1 MRDPGSSL
9 WALSVCSSLHRRERR
24 ALEKFPAVSAAT
36 WRYGLGG
43 RALEL
48 RSQAHELREDLAPK
62 AQSLQCLS
70 QRQRFLPVSPVD
82 GHLGA
87 PSAGWIFY

>member
-1 MRDPGSSL
+1 MGSQRL
-9 WALSVCSSLHRRERR
+9 CSSLHRREQR
-24 ALEKFPAVSAAT
+24 ALEKFPAVSVAT
-36 WRYGLGG
+36 RRYGLGG

-48 RSQAHELREDLAPK
+48 HSQAHELREDLALK

-70 QRQRFLPVSPVD
+70 QRPRLLPVSPVD

-87 PSAGWIFY
+87 PSTGVGFFF